1 MISSNRLV
9 LGCARFS
16 GKYGVNSRKD
26 IGFTELR
33 KIFVKNKKFIKE
45 IDTAITYENANKKL
59 SKIPLNKI
67 RVSSKIPKLDL
78 SEKTYETKIIK
89 KVKNHAKH
97 LNIRKFEVLYLHEP
111 KQILKKSGWKVIK
124 VLKKIKKL
132 KLTRKIGIT
141 VYTPKEL
148 KNMVKKFK
156 PDVVQIPINILDRRF
171 LKSELLKF
179 LKKKDIKIY
188 VRSIFLQGLLV
199 KNFSK
204 LPGYFNKWKKIFI
217 SLKKWSDNKKLSK
230 VETCLSIC
238 KFLPKKSKIIFGV
251 ENDIQFKDFLKS
263 IKIKSFPPKKIFSND
278 EKLINPSK
286 WTIKN

>member
-59 SKIPLNKI
+59 SKIPLNKS

-124 VLKKIKKL
+124 VLKKFKRL

-148 KNMVKKFK
+148 KNMIKKFK

-171 LKSELLKF
+171 LKGELLKF
-179 LKKKDIKIY
+179 LKKKNIKIY

-217 SLKKWSDNKKLSK
+217 SLEKWSDKKRLSK

-238 KFLPKKSKIIFGV
+238 KLLPKKSKIVFGV

-263 IKIKSFPPKKIFSND
+263 IKIQSFPPKKIFSNH